1 MTHSRHARAK
11 PLLNP
16 PVAHAGWMLGATS
29 LLIGAALLM
38 APPARAGDRLLAT
51 WGVTQVEGAAGG
63 GLTPWAVIAGT
74 GSSDQVGGSAYTT
87 RLRTQDGY
95 ELKAAGAA
103 IGIRDRLE
111 ISMARWS
118 FTLSDQVAPGKSV
131 EMTSVGAKAKVLGD
145 AVYDQDRWWPQVSVG
160 IQYKSTDDKALARAL
175 GARATDDVDLYLTA
189 TKVWLGALGG
199 KNVLANV
206 TLRNTRAN
214 QFGLLGFG
222 GADIGGRRWHPEVSL
237 AVMLRDDLV
246 LGGEYRAKP
255 DALRQVPGFEEED
268 AWDLFMAWFP
278 WRHASLTLAWVSL
291 GNIATL
297 KNQQGLYV
305 SGQAA
310 F

>member
-1 MTHSRHARAK
+1 
-11 PLLNP
+11 
-16 PVAHAGWMLGATS
+16 
-29 LLIGAALLM
+29 
-38 APPARAGDRLLAT
+38 
-51 WGVTQVEGAAGG
+51 
-63 GLTPWAVIAGT
+63 
-74 GSSDQVGGSAYTT
+74 
-87 RLRTQDGY
+87 
-95 ELKAAGAA
+95 
-103 IGIRDRLE
+103 DRLE

-131 EMTSVGAKAKVLGD
+131 EMTSVGAKAKVMGD
-145 AVYDQDRWWPQVSVG
+145 AVYDQDSWWPQVSVG
-160 IQYKSTDDKALARAL
+160 LQYKNTDDKALARAL

-189 TKVWLGALGG
+189 TKVWLGAMAG
-199 KNVLANV
+199 KNVLANL

-222 GADIGGRRWHPEVSL
+222 GADIGGRRWYPEMSL

-255 DALRQVPGFEEED
+255 NALRGVPGFEEDD
-268 AWDLFMAWFP
+268 AWDVFMAWFP
-278 WRHASLTLAWVSL
+278 WRHASLTLAWLNL

-297 KNQQGLYV
+297 KSQHGLYV